1 MTSTLGYSYIGDENN
16 NKSKFSNTRPELVS
30 KPKRNKTIRKRK
42 NFLNGIK
49 KILSKTDDD
58 EDDLDDFNPLNKED
72 EVNNNDNLGN
82 PGNIDDNH
90 DDSDDKE
97 ISMQSFK
104 QMSTDNESVKSYMEA
119 FTEMGGQPIN
129 ENTVSG
135 VESTNQ
141 VKPQQNINDI
151 TEGYISSYVPYYTK
165 LNNSKDLHGSEDTL
179 MKKLNY
185 MIHLLEEQQD
195 QRTENVTEELVL
207 YSFLGIFVIFVVD
220 AFARAGKYT
229 R

>member
-1 MTSTLGYSYIGDENN
+1 MAA
-16 NKSKFSNTRPELVS
+16 
-30 KPKRNKTIRKRK
+30 
-42 NFLNGIK
+42 
-49 KILSKTDDD
+49 
-58 EDDLDDFNPLNKED
+58 
-72 EVNNNDNLGN
+72 
-82 PGNIDDNH
+82 
-90 DDSDDKE
+90 
-97 ISMQSFK
+97 
-104 QMSTDNESVKSYMEA
+104 DNESVKSYMEA

-135 VESTNQ
+135 VESSNQ

-151 TEGYISSYVPYYTK
+151 TDGYISSYIPYYTK
-165 LNNSKDLHGSEDTL
+165 LNNSKDLYGSEDTL

-185 MIHLLEEQQD
+185 MINLLEEQQD

>member
-1 MTSTLGYSYIGDENN
+1 MTSTLGYSYINDEKN
-16 NKSKFSNTRPELVS
+16 NKSNFTNTRPELVS
-30 KPKRNKTIRKRK
+30 KPKRNATIKKRK

-49 KILSKTDDD
+49 KILSKNED
-58 EDDLDDFNPLNKED
+58 EEDDDLDDFKPLNKEI
-72 EVNNNDNLGN
+72 ENKEKEEEE
-82 PGNIDDNH
+82 
-90 DDSDDKE
+90 DDKE
-97 ISMQSFK
+97 VSMQSFK
-104 QMSTDNESVKSYMEA
+104 KMAADNESVKNYMEA
-119 FTEMGGQPIN
+119 FSAMGGHPIN
-129 ENTVSG
+129 DNTISG
-135 VESTNQ
+135 VDEVNQ
-141 VKPQQNINDI
+141 IRPQQQVNDI
-151 TEGYISSYVPYYTK
+151 TDGYISSYIPYYTT
-165 LNNSKDLHGSEDTL
+165 LNNSQDLVCSEDTL